1 MAAACA
7 LEPTGMTAVL
17 GGVEDEVLAAIDA
30 AGLYPA
36 NRNGAGQ
43 IVAAGS
49 LAGLEK
55 FAAAPPAKA
64 RVIPLAGRRRVPH
77 AVHGPGR
84 GGARRR
90 RRRHH
95 ARRPD
100 QDPAVQPRRH
110 RRQQRPRGAATAWS
124 PR

>member
-1 MAAACA
+1 MI
-7 LEPTGMTAVL
+7 
-17 GGVEDEVLAAIDA
+17 AAIDA

-64 RVIPLAGRRRVPH
+64 RVIALQVAGAFHTPYMAPAEKALAAVAAGITPATPTRILLSNAGRRR
-77 AVHGPGR
+77 R
-84 GGARRR
+84 QRRR
-90 RRRHH
+90 R
-95 ARRPD
+95 PCW
-100 QDPAVQPRRH
+100 P
-110 RRQQRPRGAATAWS
+110 GWS